1 MISIQRFIKTM
12 GATVFATVLASSG
25 LAAQQGVQGV
35 SAQAGAP
42 VVGTLRVDT
51 ISEAPTPLFGLSF
64 SVVNVPSDT
73 GGGGGAGGKAVFS
86 EFKVAR
92 QADAASP
99 LLFKAAATGVHLTK
113 VQIDVFRAGTS
124 IVENSYILTDVVI
137 ASFGTDAVFERV
149 AFSYAKIEFLSGGA
163 GTCFNRVANAGC

>member
-1 MISIQRFIKTM
+1 MISIQRFIRTI
-12 GATVFATVLASSG
+12 GAIVFAAVLASSG
-25 LAAQQGVQGV
+25 LAAQQGVHGV

-73 GGGGGAGGKAVFS
+73 GGGGGAGKAVFS

-113 VQIDVFRAGTS
+113 VQIDVFRSGTS

-163 GTCFNRVANAGC
+163 GTCFNPVANAGC

>member
-12 GATVFATVLASSG
+12 VATVFAAVLASSG

-73 GGGGGAGGKAVFS
+73 GGGGGAGKAVFS

-124 IVENSYILTDVVI
+124 IVENSYIMTDVVI

-163 GTCFNRVANAGC
+163 GTCFNRAANAGC

>member
-1 MISIQRFIKTM
+1 MISTQRFIRTV
-12 GATVFATVLASSG
+12 GATVFAAVLAGSG
-25 LAAQQGVQGV
+25 LAAQQGVRGV

-73 GGGGGAGGKAVFS
+73 GGGGGAGKAVFS

-99 LLFKAAATGVHLTK
+99 LLFKAAATGIHLTK
-113 VQIDVFRAGTS
+113 VQIDVFRAGTA
-124 IVENSYILTDVVI
+124 IIENSYILTDVVI

-149 AFSYAKIEFLSGGA
+149 AFSYAKIEFLAGGA
-163 GTCFNRVANAGC
+163 RTCYDPVANAAC

>member
-1 MISIQRFIKTM
+1 MITTQRFIRTI
-12 GATVFATVLASSG
+12 GATVFAAVLASSG
-25 LAAQQGVQGV
+25 LAAQQGIQSV

-64 SVVNVPSDT
+64 SVINVPSDT
-73 GGGGGAGGKAVFS
+73 GGGGGAGKAVFS

-92 QADAASP
+92 QSDAASA
-99 LLFKAAATGVHLTK
+99 LLFKAAATGIHLTK

-137 ASFGTDAVFERV
+137 ASFGTDAAFERA
-149 AFSYAKIEFLSGGA
+149 AFSYARIEFLSGGA
-163 GTCFNRVANAGC
+163 RTCFDRATNASC